1 MSEEIKKLYE
11 DFKNEKDHFIKS
23 NILHKL
29 SKELDIKLAEISKNV
44 NLSPSYISHIMRL
57 KKLPDLIIDGYYSNL
72 ISITHL
78 YIISRLLNPK
88 EMIEVYEVV
97 LTKNLTTIDTEY
109 IVRQKLYGIKA
120 EGAYMLDDEKR
131 QISDKLKNLLGGEVK
146 IIQSR
151 IKSKLLV
158 EIKGNLKE
166 TTEKL
171 KKLMD
176 FLNKP

>member
-1 MSEEIKKLYE
+1 MSSLINLYE
-11 DFKNEKDHFIKS
+11 DFKSESDHFKKS
-23 NILHKL
+23 SILHKL
-29 SKELDIKLAEISKNV
+29 SKELDIKLSEISKNI

-57 KKLPDLIIDGYYSNL
+57 KKLPDLIVDGYYSNL

-78 YIISRLLNPK
+78 YIISRLAK
-88 EMIEVYEVV
+88 HQEMIEVYEEV

-109 IVRQKLYGIKA
+109 IVRQKLYGIKE
-120 EGAYMLDDEKR
+120 EGSFMLDEEKK
-131 QISDKLKNLLGGEVK
+131 QISDKLKNLLGGEIK

-151 IKSKLLV
+151 IKSKLLL

>member
-1 MSEEIKKLYE
+1 MSSSTNLYE
-11 DFKNEKDHFIKS
+11 DFNSESDHFKKS

-29 SKELDIKLAEISKNV
+29 SKELNVKFEEIGKNV

-120 EGAYMLDDEKR
+120 EGTFMLDEEKK
-131 QISDKLKNLLGGEVK
+131 QISDKLKNLLGSEVK

-151 IKSKLLV
+151 IKSKLIV
-158 EIKGNLKE
+158 EIKGSLKE

-171 KKLMD
+171 KKFIEL
-176 FLNKP
+176 LNKP

>member
-1 MSEEIKKLYE
+1 MSSLINLYE
-11 DFKNEKDHFIKS
+11 DFKSESDHFKKS
-23 NILHKL
+23 SILHKL
-29 SKELDIKLAEISKNV
+29 SKELDIKLSEISKNI

-57 KKLPDLIIDGYYSNL
+57 KKLPDLIVDGYYSNL

-78 YIISRLLNPK
+78 YIISRLSK
-88 EMIEVYEVV
+88 HQEMIEVYEEV

-109 IVRQKLYGIKA
+109 IVRQKLYGIKE
-120 EGAYMLDDEKR
+120 EGSFMLDEEKK
-131 QISDKLKNLLGGEVK
+131 QISDKLKNLLGGEIK

-151 IKSKLLV
+151 IKSKLLL